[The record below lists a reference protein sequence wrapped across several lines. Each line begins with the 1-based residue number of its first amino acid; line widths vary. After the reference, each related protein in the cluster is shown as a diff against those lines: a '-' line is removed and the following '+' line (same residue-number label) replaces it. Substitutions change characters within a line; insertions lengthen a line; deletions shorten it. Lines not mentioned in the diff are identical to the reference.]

1 MAVSGTEG
9 AAGTLEYTFSLRNTT
24 GPPCPMDGFPS
35 LELLGTG
42 GAQLPTHVVQGGTYS
57 FTDYAP
63 DALTLAPGQSAY
75 FNMGFSDVPTGSTSC
90 DSVTQI
96 EIFPPK
102 ASDDDVVAAPGLT
115 VCDGGRVT
123 VSPVFG
129 TGGPET
135 TAPPQ
140 P

>member
-1 MAVSGTEG
+1 MAVSGSEG
-9 AAGTLEYTFSLRNTT
+9 AAGTQEYTFSLRNST
-24 GPPCPMDGFPS
+24 GSSCPMDGFPS
-35 LELLGTG
+35 MELLGST
-42 GAQLPTHVVQGGTYS
+42 GAQLTTHVVQGGTYS
-57 FTDYAP
+57 FTDYVP
-63 DALTLAPGQSAY
+63 SALTLAPGQSA
-75 FNMGFSDVPTGSTSC
+75 FFDVGFSDVPTGSSAC

-102 ASDDDVVAAPGLT
+102 ASDDDVVNVPTLT
-115 VCDGGRVT
+115 ICDGGSVT
-123 VSPVFG
+123 VSPVFA

>member
-75 FNMGFSDVPTGSTSC
+75 FNMGFSDVPAGGETSC
-90 DSVTQI
+90 PSASQLVVT
-96 EIFPPK
+96 PPN
-102 ASDDDVVAAPGLT
+102 AYDHQTITVQMAP
-115 VCDGGRVT
+115 CDNGT
-123 VSPVFG
+123 IAVSPVFG
-129 TGGPET
+129 PGSAATQT
-135 TAPPQ
+135 TA
-140 P
+140 